1 MSDTENVNESTEE
14 PLDIFDGLKPREI
27 LFVQYYCGEANSNGA
42 RAARMAGYSQN
53 QGTSEQQAVRL
64 LNRPDIQN
72 AIRAWLKPRIISGE
86 RVLGLLANQG
96 ELDATDFESC
106 FYDKIVRDE
115 QGAIVVRRV
124 DWNRVRELGLGKLV
138 KSVKQSKFGESIEFV
153 DVQRALE
160 LLGKYHSLFTDRVK
174 IDTESDDMTRMS
186 DDQLRALARGE
197 SPK

>member
-1 MSDTENVNESTEE
+1 MSDTENVNDSPDE

-138 KSVKQSKFGESIEFV
+138 KSVKQSKYGETIEFV

>member
-1 MSDTENVNESTEE
+1 MSDTENVNDSPDE

>member
-1 MSDTENVNESTEE
+1 MSDTENVNDSPDE

-27 LFVQYYCGEANSNGA
+27 LFVQYYCGEASSNGA
-42 RAARMAGYSQN
+42 KAARMAGYSQN

-64 LNRPDIQN
+64 LNRADIQN

-124 DWNRVRELGLGKLV
+124 D
-138 KSVKQSKFGESIEFV
+138 
-153 DVQRALE
+153 
-160 LLGKYHSLFTDRVK
+160 
-174 IDTESDDMTRMS
+174 
-186 DDQLRALARGE
+186 
-197 SPK
+197 